1 MMGRSRNMDGSVG
14 GVMEDWVM
22 FLECVDENE
31 RLVAEQAVR
40 AYREV
45 HKAMQGAP
53 HGQGLACTEAAVM
66 AQGREQQRRVLELI
80 LGGHPE
86 AKKKVDV
93 PDPAPAGERRRS
105 GTTHPKR

>member
-1 MMGRSRNMDGSVG
+1 
-14 GVMEDWVM
+14 M

-31 RLVAEQAVR
+31 RLVAEQAVV

-45 HKAMQGAP
+45 RRAMQGAA
-53 HGQGLACTEAAVM
+53 HGQGLACTEAAVL

-86 AKKKVDV
+86 AQKKGAA
-93 PDPAPAGERRRS
+93 PDPVPAGVRRRS
-105 GTTHPKR
+105 GTMRPKR